1 MATNVEAIK
10 PFRRRLY
17 LMTLALV
24 GLGYD
29 FTELFAK
36 PAGARRDAIRFEAAV
51 LMVAVATGC
60 DRPDRSP

>member
-17 LMTLALV
+17 LMTLALA

-36 PAGARRDAIRFEAAV
+36 PAEGSIADPQAAV
-51 LMVAVATGC
+51 LTVAVATGC

>member
-1 MATNVEAIK
+1 
-10 PFRRRLY
+10 
-17 LMTLALV
+17 MTLALV